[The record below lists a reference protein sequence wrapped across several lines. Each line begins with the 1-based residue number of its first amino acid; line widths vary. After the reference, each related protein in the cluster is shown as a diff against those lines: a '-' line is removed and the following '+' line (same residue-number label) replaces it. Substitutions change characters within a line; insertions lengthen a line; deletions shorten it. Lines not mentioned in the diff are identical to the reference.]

1 VSESVTVDKYP
12 KCDFCATE
20 IVDSAARYD
29 AKTMGGPW
37 ANMCERHFEAHGV
50 GLGTGQ
56 GQRLIERPS
65 PPESPMDT
73 VERYSKLWI
82 GAEVIGYTKG
92 GDQMDVQIRLNDGT
106 VVRVDGLVKL
116 DPNHSSNHMDLD
128 TIDLDHDLGLRDLT
142 DPFTGEMV

>member
-1 VSESVTVDKYP
+1 MSESVKVDKFP
-12 KCDFCATE
+12 KCDFCAT
-20 IVDSAARYD
+20 DARYD
-29 AKTMGGPW
+29 GQTGMGPW
-37 ANMCERHFEAHGV
+37 ANMCQEHFDAYGV

-56 GQRLIERPS
+56 GQRLIERPY

-73 VERYSKLWI
+73 VKRYSKLWI

-92 GDQMDVQIRLNDGT
+92 GDQMTVQIMLNDGT
-106 VVRVDGLVKL
+106 VMRVDGLVKL

-128 TIDLDHDLGLRDLT
+128 TIDLDHDLGVRDLT